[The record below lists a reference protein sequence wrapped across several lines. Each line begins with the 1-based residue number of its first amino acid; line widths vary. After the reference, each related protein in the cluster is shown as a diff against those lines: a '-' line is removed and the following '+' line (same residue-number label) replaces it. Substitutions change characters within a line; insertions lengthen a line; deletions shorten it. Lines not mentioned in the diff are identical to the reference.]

1 MPPKAALRAAVSQ
14 VPCVDRYAM
23 NRRPQSLEDFAS
35 RARELYTLPA
45 VAMQVLSLADDSQA
59 DAARLKRTIELDPA
73 LTAKILRVVNSSL
86 FGLTRQIADL
96 GQAVAL
102 VGVKALKLLT
112 LGFSLPERM
121 FANKGADVLRHYWT
135 RTLTRAVACRE
146 LAAAVGNRHAEEA
159 FIAGLLG
166 DLGTLV
172 FLQEGGDRYLAM
184 YRRAQDGDPPLCV
197 AERRYYGFHHTDLT
211 VRLLTDWKLP
221 GSLCE
226 NVRQGLGVHAA
237 DEEPGHLPAMA
248 RLLQLADHLSAI
260 VVDERTD
267 LWPQMLD
274 DAAEFPMLRA
284 DRLAEI
290 SERVQDQV
298 RQLADVLNLELV
310 AEHSFREVVQRA
322 HQRLAG
328 SSEEVVEELLRA
340 RRKKPDARDKAEL
353 EHELEHEL
361 LGGFDDLRD
370 DARRTADGDGQHRN
384 DGHDSSREGSNA
396 GSTAA
401 GDTLNKSEIRRA
413 AAQRGVAPTKEGTA
427 AKARRR
433 SKTIAAPAP
442 ESLLSRL
449 DELVTVCRQA
459 RAPLSLVLVELDRFK
474 NSVEKFGPLW
484 GEYTLGL
491 LNEAVQAVDWPTHQ
505 IVRDA
510 QERWAVVLPGVDRR
524 RALQLV
530 NEMIRRFRL
539 ICPVEEAGATTL
551 SFGTATVNMP
561 PRDFPAEE
569 LRTAAARCL
578 YAAQAA
584 AGDTSKSIEMC

>member
-1 MPPKAALRAAVSQ
+1 MT
-14 VPCVDRYAM
+14 
-23 NRRPQSLEDFAS
+23 RRPQSLDDFAS

-73 LTAKILRVVNSSL
+73 LAAKILRVVNSSL

-146 LAAAVGNRHAEEA
+146 LAGAVGNRHAEEA

-221 GSLCE
+221 ASLCE
-226 NVRQGLGVHAA
+226 AVRQGLGVRTSE
-237 DEEPGHLPAMA
+237 DEQKFAPTTA

-274 DAAEFPMLRA
+274 DAGEFPMLRA
-284 DRLAEI
+284 ERLAEI
-290 SERVQDQV
+290 SDRVQEQV

-322 HQRLAG
+322 HERLGG

-340 RRKKPDARDKAEL
+340 RRKSPDAHERAKLEQEL
-353 EHELEHEL
+353 EQEL
-361 LGGFDDLRD
+361 LGGFDELRD
-370 DARRTADGDGQHRN
+370 DARRTAHGGGTHPTDDHGPAKDG
-384 DGHDSSREGSNA
+384 SSAA
-396 GSTAA
+396 GSS
-401 GDTLNKSEIRRA
+401 LNKVEIRRA
-413 AAQRGVAPTKEGTA
+413 AAQRGVAAAKEGTV
-427 AKARRR
+427 AKGRRR
-433 SKTIAAPAP
+433 GKPIAPPAP
-442 ESLLSRL
+442 ESLLTRL
-449 DELVTVCRQA
+449 DEMVTVCRQA
-459 RAPLSLVLVELDRFK
+459 RAPLSLVLVEVDLFK
-474 NSVEKFGPLW
+474 KSVEKFGPLW

-530 NEMIRRFRL
+530 NEMIRRFRA

>member
-1 MPPKAALRAAVSQ
+1 
-14 VPCVDRYAM
+14 M
-23 NRRPQSLEDFAS
+23 NRRPQSLDDFAS

-146 LAAAVGNRHAEEA
+146 LASAVGNRHAEEA

-221 GSLCE
+221 AALCE
-226 NVRQGLGVHAA
+226 AVRQGLGVRAA
-237 DEEPGHLPAMA
+237 DDEQKFAPATA

-274 DAAEFPMLRA
+274 EAGEFPMLRA
-284 DRLAEI
+284 ERLAEI
-290 SERVQDQV
+290 CDRVQEQV

-322 HQRLAG
+322 HERLGG
-328 SSEEVVEELLRA
+328 SSEEVVEELLRS
-340 RRKKPDARDKAEL
+340 RRKKPDAQDRAEL
-353 EHELEHEL
+353 DYELDRELEHEL
-361 LGGFDDLRD
+361 LGGLDDLRAE
-370 DARRTADGDGQHRN
+370 ARRSAHGGGTHPGDGHE
-384 DGHDSSREGSNA
+384 SVKEGSQDGSATA
-396 GSTAA
+396 GTS
-401 GDTLNKSEIRRA
+401 LNKAEIRRA
-413 AAQRGVAPTKEGTA
+413 AAQRGVAAAKEGTA
-427 AKARRR
+427 AKSRRR
-433 SKTIAAPAP
+433 GKPIAAPTP
-442 ESLLSRL
+442 ESLLARL
-449 DELVTVCRQA
+449 DEMVTVCRQA
-459 RAPLSLVLVELDRFK
+459 RAPLSLVLVEVDLFK
-474 NSVEKFGPLW
+474 KAVEKFGPLW

-491 LNEAVQAVDWPTHQ
+491 LSEAVEAVDLPSHQ
-505 IVRDA
+505 VVRDA

-530 NEMIRRFRL
+530 NEIIRRFRL

>member
-1 MPPKAALRAAVSQ
+1 
-14 VPCVDRYAM
+14 M
-23 NRRPQSLEDFAS
+23 NRRPQSLDDFAS

-197 AERRYYGFHHTDLT
+197 AERRYYGFHHIDLT

-221 GSLCE
+221 AALCE
-226 NVRQGLGVHAA
+226 SVRQGLGVRAA
-237 DEEPGHLPAMA
+237 DDEQKHLPATA

-274 DAAEFPMLRA
+274 EAGEFPMLRA
-284 DRLAEI
+284 ERLAEI
-290 SERVQDQV
+290 SDRVQDQV

-322 HQRLAG
+322 HERLGG

-340 RRKKPDARDKAEL
+340 RRKKPAAHERAEF
-353 EHELEHEL
+353 EHELEQEL
-361 LGGFDDLRD
+361 LGGLDDLRD
-370 DARRTADGDGQHRN
+370 EARRTAHGGTHPGDGHELAKQ
-384 DGHDSSREGSNA
+384 DAAAA
-396 GSTAA
+396 GSS
-401 GDTLNKSEIRRA
+401 LNKAEIRRA
-413 AAQRGVAPTKEGTA
+413 AAQRGVASAKEGTA

-433 SKTIAAPAP
+433 GKPIAAPAP
-442 ESLLSRL
+442 ESLLARL
-449 DELVTVCRQA
+449 DEMVTVCRQA
-459 RAPLSLVLVELDRFK
+459 RAPLSLVLVEVDMFK
-474 NSVEKFGPLW
+474 KSVEKFGALW
-484 GEYTLGL
+484 GEYALGL
-491 LNEAVQAVDWPTHQ
+491 LNEAVEAVDWPTHQ

-530 NEMIRRFRL
+530 NETIRRFRA

>member
-1 MPPKAALRAAVSQ
+1 
-14 VPCVDRYAM
+14 M
-23 NRRPQSLEDFAS
+23 NRRPQSLDDFAS

-197 AERRYYGFHHTDLT
+197 AERRYYGFHHIDLT

-221 GSLCE
+221 AALCE
-226 NVRQGLGVHAA
+226 SVRQGLGVRAA
-237 DEEPGHLPAMA
+237 DDEQKHLPATA

-274 DAAEFPMLRA
+274 EAGEFPMLRA
-284 DRLAEI
+284 ERLAEI
-290 SERVQDQV
+290 SDRVQDQV

-322 HQRLAG
+322 HERLGG

-340 RRKKPDARDKAEL
+340 RRKKPAAHERAEF
-353 EHELEHEL
+353 EHELEQEL
-361 LGGFDDLRD
+361 LGGLDDLRD
-370 DARRTADGDGQHRN
+370 EARRTAHGGTHPGDGHELAKQ
-384 DGHDSSREGSNA
+384 DAAAA
-396 GSTAA
+396 GSS
-401 GDTLNKSEIRRA
+401 LNKAEIRRA
-413 AAQRGVAPTKEGTA
+413 AAQRGVASAKEGTA

-433 SKTIAAPAP
+433 GKPIAAPAP
-442 ESLLSRL
+442 ESLLARL
-449 DELVTVCRQA
+449 DEMVTVCRQA
-459 RAPLSLVLVELDRFK
+459 RAPLSLVLVEVDMFK
-474 NSVEKFGPLW
+474 KSVEKFGALW
-484 GEYTLGL
+484 GEYALGL
-491 LNEAVQAVDWPTHQ
+491 LNEAVEAVDWPTHQ

-530 NEMIRRFRL
+530 NEVIRRFRL

>member
-1 MPPKAALRAAVSQ
+1 
-14 VPCVDRYAM
+14 M
-23 NRRPQSLEDFAS
+23 NRRPQSLDDFAS
-35 RARELYTLPA
+35 RARELHTLPA

-197 AERRYYGFHHTDLT
+197 AERRYYGFHHIDLT

-221 GSLCE
+221 AALCE
-226 NVRQGLGVHAA
+226 SVRQGLGVRAA
-237 DEEPGHLPAMA
+237 DDEQKHLPATA

-274 DAAEFPMLRA
+274 EAGEFPMLRA
-284 DRLAEI
+284 ERLAEI
-290 SERVQDQV
+290 SDRVQDQV

-322 HQRLAG
+322 HERLGG

-340 RRKKPDARDKAEL
+340 RRKKPAAHERAEF
-353 EHELEHEL
+353 EHELEQEL
-361 LGGFDDLRD
+361 LGGLDDLRD
-370 DARRTADGDGQHRN
+370 EARRTAHGGTHPGDGHELAKQ
-384 DGHDSSREGSNA
+384 DAAAA
-396 GSTAA
+396 GSS
-401 GDTLNKSEIRRA
+401 LNKAEIRRA
-413 AAQRGVAPTKEGTA
+413 AAQRGVASAKEGTA

-433 SKTIAAPAP
+433 GKPIAAPAP
-442 ESLLSRL
+442 ESLLARL
-449 DELVTVCRQA
+449 DEMVTVCRQA
-459 RAPLSLVLVELDRFK
+459 RAPLSLVLVEVDMFK
-474 NSVEKFGPLW
+474 KSVEKFGALW
-484 GEYTLGL
+484 GEYALGL
-491 LNEAVQAVDWPTHQ
+491 LNEAVEAVDWPTHQ

-530 NEMIRRFRL
+530 NEVIRRFRL